1 MNKYKGFSLLE
12 ILVAVAIISA
22 GLIFMIKGFGNN
34 LRLSGIGE
42 DYTTAVLLA
51 KQKMA
56 EIELTGNFTGIKKEG
71 IFEPPFQRFSWK
83 ISFYPVKTKGFII
96 VKVRVGFTRGVLK
109 REVIL
114 ENVLLERKKTVK
126 K

>member
-1 MNKYKGFSLLE
+1 MNKCKGFSLLE

-71 IFEPPFQRFSWK
+71 TFEPPFQRFSWK
-83 ISFYPVKTKGFII
+83 ISFFPVKNKGFVI
-96 VKVRVGFTRGVLK
+96 VKVKVTFTRGFEK
-109 REVIL
+109 REVTL
-114 ENVLLERKKTVK
+114 ENVLLDRKLFK